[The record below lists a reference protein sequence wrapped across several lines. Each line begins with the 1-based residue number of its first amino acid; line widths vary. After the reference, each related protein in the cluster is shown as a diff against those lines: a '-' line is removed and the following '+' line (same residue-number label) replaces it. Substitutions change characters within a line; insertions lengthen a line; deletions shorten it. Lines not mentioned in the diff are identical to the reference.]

1 MSPSSDQSPARVLLS
16 GGMQLKGEGSLPV
29 GRSSSTS
36 LGYAMSEQPAGLL
49 QTSRQISGSAQATSS
64 VEGTS
69 PEMARWTLR
78 APGPAKTQPGA
89 GQHQETGLLRVS
101 VELNEIKRPWT

>member
-1 MSPSSDQSPARVLLS
+1 MGAQPGSSFL
-16 GGMQLKGEGSLPV
+16 GGTQLKGGGSLPV

-49 QTSRQISGSAQATSS
+49 QTFRQISGSAQATSS
-64 VEGTS
+64 VEETS

-89 GQHQETGLLRVS
+89 GQHQETGLLHRS
-101 VELNEIKRPWT
+101 VELNEIKRTLDLIKW